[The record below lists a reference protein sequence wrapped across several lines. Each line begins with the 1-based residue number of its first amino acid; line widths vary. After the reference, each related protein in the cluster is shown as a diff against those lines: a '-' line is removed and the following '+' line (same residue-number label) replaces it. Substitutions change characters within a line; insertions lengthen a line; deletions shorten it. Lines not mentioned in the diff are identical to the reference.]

1 MNPGPGLGAWWQWV
15 SGVRVARGAV
25 GLVCLAILTACAGLD
40 QAPRRTVPADQSGAQ
55 PAGRVP
61 ELPRPSQPPA
71 AAAPD
76 PVSAA
81 SAPVAPPPAPQ
92 AAAPAP
98 RRGPIDE
105 RRIELNGSCVQT
117 EEDGFRE
124 QARLLVRNNEV
135 RLLAWQLWVGRK
147 GSCRFDHADFR
158 QTRSTPHIELLAR
171 DGSGCK
177 LMVWQDP
184 RRVTLAH
191 AGCQKRCSGSI
202 YEQAWPVMFDPVSG
216 ACANID
222 R

>member
-1 MNPGPGLGAWWQWV
+1 MNPGPGLGAWWQTLT
-15 SGVRVARGAV
+15 GTRVARAAL
-25 GLVCLAILTACAGLD
+25 GLVCLAILSACAGLD
-40 QAPRRTVPADQSGAQ
+40 PAPRGTAPAAQSGAQ
-55 PAGRVP
+55 PASRTP
-61 ELPRPSQPPA
+61 EAPPAQSPA
-71 AAAPD
+71 AAPRDPAP
-76 PVSAA
+76 AA
-81 SAPVAPPPAPQ
+81 SAPQAPPPAPL

-202 YEQAWPVMFDPVSG
+202 YEQAWPVMFDPASG